1 MTSVAAQPPATGVR
15 STGTMRRLLAP
26 LVAVLALAPAAH
38 AATWS
43 APQTVSAPHTFAGP
57 LQLATSFN
65 GLLIAVWPWQDNVGN
80 DARGGESQAFR
91 QPTVGFGPGQA
102 TASTF
107 GPQRAALDGLVAIGP
122 YSNQTLSLAARGL
135 PRRSGPTGA
144 LLYAVDVVFGSLSTS
159 SRSAL
164 RTLATAPVV
173 GAPRLATGTRTALV
187 TWIEVTRTSTGAI
200 RRVVRAVDRRNGAWS
215 KPYILSGR
223 GRADT
228 LATAMNER
236 GDEVV
241 AFARDGDVLVRV
253 RRHGHSWGAIRRLA
267 RADGGTQWQ
276 LVAGVNERGQVRV
289 VWRRH
294 QLTREGVPGRT
305 ALESAALLVG
315 RSTFTAAQMLTADGA
330 SIPRLAQTPQGWAV
344 ADVET
349 TAAGPRPALHRTLG
363 GSAFAP
369 VAYAAQSDP
378 TQPGARAADVAFSPV
393 GGLTVAWVQPLAGQD
408 SDGVARAAS
417 LDPGL
422 PNPAFGPVE
431 DVSPAEAVHEV
442 RLGADTRAGQPV
454 AVWTARPGG
463 TGPSVPTG
471 QIRTV
476 VRSAIRLP

>member
-1 MTSVAAQPPATGVR
+1 
-15 STGTMRRLLAP
+15 MRRLLAP

-57 LQLATSFN
+57 LRLATAFD
-65 GLLIAVWPWQDNVGN
+65 GRLIAAWPWQDNVGN
-80 DARGGESQAFR
+80 DARGGESQAIR
-91 QPTVGFGPGQA
+91 PPVPGFGPGQPVV
-102 TASTF
+102 SSF
-107 GPQRAALDGLVAIGP
+107 GPERAALDGLVAIAP

-144 LLYAVDVVFGSLSTS
+144 LLYALDVQFGSLSTS
-159 SRSAL
+159 SRSAR

-173 GAPRLATGTRTALV
+173 GAPALATGTKTALV

-200 RRVVRAVDRRNGAWS
+200 RRVVRAVDRRDGAWS
-215 KPYILSGR
+215 KPYTLSGR

-228 LATAMNER
+228 LAAAMNER

-241 AFARDGDVLVRV
+241 VFVRQGDVLVRV
-253 RRHGHSWGAIRRLA
+253 RRHGHGWGAIQRLA

-276 LVAGVNERGQVRV
+276 LAAGVNDRGQVRV

-294 QLTREGVPGRT
+294 QLTRDGVPGRT

-315 RSTFTAAQMLTADGA
+315 RSTFTAAQTLTADGA
-330 SIPRLAQTPQGWAV
+330 SVPRLTQTPQGWAV

-349 TAAGPRPALHRTLG
+349 TADGPRPALHRTLG

-369 VAYAAQSDP
+369 VAYAAPAQG
-378 TQPGARAADVAFSPV
+378 GARGADVAFSAV

-417 LDPGL
+417 LDPGVA
-422 PNPAFGPVE
+422 NPAFGPVE

-454 AVWTARPGG
+454 AVWTARPDG
-463 TGPSVPTG
+463 TGPSIPTS